1 MLQAFRESVGKYVAI
16 VIIALIAV
24 TFIFFGIDFSIT
36 QLSYAARVNG
46 DEIPV
51 TEFDRLLR
59 IEQANVQ
66 QVLRDELTDDIRR
79 EIRQSVLD
87 RLIAREVLKQR
98 AEEAGYRVSD
108 QRVIESLRTA
118 PEFQAGGTFSRD
130 VYVSRLAAE
139 GLTPAGWE
147 ARQRDLLTIIEWQ
160 DGLLD
165 SSFVTPAEYRR
176 QIELLNERREIAYA
190 RFAVSD
196 FVDQTDVTDDDIAEY
211 HAANPDAFRTEETVD
226 IEFVELDL
234 ASIAENIEISES
246 DLRDYYQS
254 EVESYAVSEERRA
267 SHILIEPEGDD
278 YQSAEAEAA
287 EVLERLEAGE
297 DFAELAA
304 EVSDDIGT
312 RNFGGDLGFMVAGDF
327 AGAFEDA
334 LFSMEVGEIEGPVET
349 EFGYH
354 IIRLDDVRAGDP
366 QPFEAVRD
374 QLQEELAS
382 DAAYTEFYDRA
393 NDLAND
399 AYDAFDNLSSVAES
413 HGLEL
418 ETIEGLSRSGDTDR
432 FVDPSPIIDVAFS
445 DDAIATGENSELIQL
460 TDDRVAVIRVTGHNP
475 PEPEPLEDVA
485 DEIRS
490 ILESEAARVLA
501 AEAAEAY
508 LAALSADDSGDRLAA
523 AQSLAAEHGAT
534 WNPLTWIQ
542 RDSSAVPSSIV
553 RVVFSQPPPEAGE
566 PAVLRTGLTGG
577 DEAVVLLNRVEPGR
591 PEDIPVAEREQQQE
605 QLRQLAAANEIN
617 AFATDARAT
626 ASIRVPDRILDPD
639 L

>member
-1 MLQAFRESVGKYVAI
+1 MLHVFRETVGKYVAI

-51 TEFDRLLR
+51 AEFDRLLR
-59 IEQANVQ
+59 IEQANIQ
-66 QVLRDELTDDIRR
+66 QVLRDELTDDLRR
-79 EIRQSVLD
+79 EIRRSVLD
-87 RLIAREVLKQR
+87 QLIAREVLKQR
-98 AEEAGYRVSD
+98 AEEAGYRISD
-108 QRVIESLRTA
+108 QRVVESLRNA
-118 PEFQAGGTFSRD
+118 PEFQAGGSFSRD
-130 VYVSRLAAE
+130 IYVSRLAAE

-147 ARQRDLLTIIEWQ
+147 ARQRDLLTIVEWQ

-165 SSFVTPAEYRR
+165 SSFVTPAEFRR
-176 QIELLNERREIAYA
+176 HIELLNERREIAYA

-196 FVDQTDVTDDDIAEY
+196 FVDQTDVTDEAIAEY
-211 HAANPDAFRTEETVD
+211 HAANSDIFQTEETVD
-226 IEFVELDL
+226 IEFIVLDL
-234 ASIAENIEISES
+234 ADVAETVEISES

-254 EVESYAVSEERRA
+254 EIESYAVGEERRA
-267 SHILIEPEGDD
+267 SHILIEPDGDD
-278 YQSAEAEAA
+278 YEAAEAEAA
-287 EVLERLEAGE
+287 EVLQRLEAGE

-312 RNFGGDLGFMVAGDF
+312 RNFGGDLGFMVPGDF
-327 AGAFEDA
+327 AGPFEDA
-334 LFSMEVGEIEGPVET
+334 LFGMEIGEIAGPVET

-354 IIRLDDVRAGDP
+354 IIRLEEVRDGDP
-366 QPFEAVRD
+366 PPFEAVRD

-382 DAAYTEFYDRA
+382 DAAYSEFYDLA

-399 AYDAFDNLSSVAES
+399 AYDAVDDLSSVAES
-413 HGLEL
+413 YGLEL
-418 ETIEGLSRSGDTDR
+418 ETIEGLSRSGNTDR
-432 FVDPSPIIDVAFS
+432 FVDPAPIVDAAFS

-460 TDDRVAVIRVTGHNP
+460 TDERVAIIRVTGHNP

-490 ILESEAARVLA
+490 ILEREAAQVLA

-508 LAALSADDSGDRLAA
+508 SAALDADESGDLLAA

-534 WNPLTWIQ
+534 WNPLAWIE
-542 RDSSAVPSSIV
+542 RDSTNVAASIV
-553 RVVFSQPPPEAGE
+553 RVVFSQPPPEPGE
-566 PAVLRTGLTGG
+566 PSVLRTGLSGG

-591 PEDIPVAEREQQQE
+591 PEDISVTEREQQQE
-605 QLRQLAAANEIN
+605 QLRQIAAGNEIN
-617 AFATDARAT
+617 AFATDARAE
-626 ASIRVPDRILDPD
+626 ASIRVPDQILDPD